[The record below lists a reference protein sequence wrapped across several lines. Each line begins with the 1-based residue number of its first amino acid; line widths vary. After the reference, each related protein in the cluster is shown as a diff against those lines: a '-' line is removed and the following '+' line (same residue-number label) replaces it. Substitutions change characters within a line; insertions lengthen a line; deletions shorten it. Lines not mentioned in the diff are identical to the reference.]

1 MKIELKQWSED
12 NKKDLIKICN
22 SVDRK
27 YLSGRLPYP
36 YTEESANWWY
46 ENVASGDGKNGI
58 FRAIA
63 VDGEIVGSISV
74 EPKGDIY
81 IKDTEIGYMLLSEYH
96 GKGIMTEATKQI
108 CELAFAQLDI
118 ERITGNVCSPNI
130 ASQRVLINN
139 GFELE
144 GIMKKAVYKN
154 GNITDLHIYGKCKS
168 V

>member
-1 MKIELKQWSED
+1 MKLELKKWSED
-12 NKKDLIKICN
+12 NKKDLINICN

-27 YLSGRLPYP
+27 YLSERLPYP
-36 YTEESANWWY
+36 YTEESADWWY
-46 ENVASGDGKNGI
+46 ENVVSGDGKNGI
-58 FRAIA
+58 FRAVA

-74 EPKGDIY
+74 EPKSDIY

-96 GKGIMTEATKQI
+96 GKGIMTEATRQI
-108 CELAFAQLDI
+108 CELAFAELDI

-130 ASQRVLINN
+130 ASQKVLLKN

-154 GNITDLHIYGKCKS
+154 GNIADLHIYGKCKF
-168 V
+168 